1 MNNKY
6 YNKTYINLFI
16 IVFSLIIFL
25 TKWYYSYFY
34 FNETIESKLI
44 FESVS
49 DGYYYFAH
57 FKALAN
63 LNLNNSF
70 HPLINNLGTIT
81 VPTGAFIFHFIFYS
95 IIGPYSFVI
104 LEFIFILFFLIIF
117 YKISRLLNL
126 NRIQSLAVAILLFS
140 IPNLFQ
146 ILNINNLVYF
156 NMISAEFY
164 SLRFPRPLVTNI
176 YFFLFIFLII
186 KSEKN
191 FFLLLR
197 TQ

>member
-1 MNNKY
+1 MINKDF
-6 YNKTYINLFI
+6 NKLTINLFI
-16 IVFSLIIFL
+16 IISGLFIFI
-25 TKWYYSYFY
+25 TKWYLSYFY
-34 FNETIESKLI
+34 FDEEVESRII
-44 FESVS
+44 FESIS
-49 DGYYYFAH
+49 DGYFNFAP

-70 HPLINNLGTIT
+70 SPLIHDLGTIT
-81 VPTGAFIFHFIFYS
+81 IPLGVFVLHFIFYS
-95 IIGPYSFVI
+95 IIGTYSFVI
-104 LEFIFILFFLIIF
+104 LEFFFIIFFLIIF

-191 FFLLLR
+191 FFFYY
-197 TQ
+197 